1 MIIHQFVRKASWL
14 GLVLIAACGTT
25 TAVDPSDVGEAEN
38 TTAIASEGTTIVLG
52 DVSDEPIK
60 KIKRFQ
66 PLADYLGEN
75 LGEQGINAGE
85 VVIVPDLD
93 SMIAAMKA
101 GEVDLYFDSL
111 YPATVVSEGSGAE
124 PFLRRWKDGVAE
136 YNTVFFTRVDSSINK
151 LEDLPGKHL
160 ALEEKFSTSGY
171 LLPVSY
177 LLQSNLNP
185 VEKSATTAPVAAD
198 EIGYVFSRDD
208 ENTIQWVVSG
218 RIEAGA
224 IDNQS
229 FARIPEETRSQL
241 RIFAETDKIPRQLV
255 LIAPDI
261 TPEQREEIKQVL
273 LALDESEAGQKVLEQ
288 LKETEKFDEFNSEDS
303 IAKMRELYDL
313 VKNR

>member
-1 MIIHQFVRKASWL
+1 MTIRQVVRKVSGL

-25 TAVDPSDVGEAEN
+25 TSVTPSDAGEAEN
-38 TTAIASEGTTIVLG
+38 TTAIASEETTIVLG

-75 LGEQGINAGE
+75 LGEQGINTGE
-85 VVIVPDLD
+85 VAIVPDLD

-101 GEVDLYFDSL
+101 GEIDLYFDSL

-124 PFLRRWKDGVAE
+124 PILRRWKDGVAE
-136 YNTVFFTRVDSSINK
+136 YNTVFFTRVDSNINQ
-151 LEDLPGKHL
+151 LEDLSGKHL

-185 VEKSATTAPVAAD
+185 VEKSAITSPVAAN
-198 EIGYVFSRDD
+198 EIGYVFTRDD

-229 FARIPEETRSQL
+229 FAKIPEETRSQL
-241 RIFAETDKIPRQLV
+241 RIFAETAKIPRQLV

-261 TPEQREEIKQVL
+261 TPEQREEIKKL
-273 LALDESEAGQKVLEQ
+273 LIALDQTEAGQKVLEQ